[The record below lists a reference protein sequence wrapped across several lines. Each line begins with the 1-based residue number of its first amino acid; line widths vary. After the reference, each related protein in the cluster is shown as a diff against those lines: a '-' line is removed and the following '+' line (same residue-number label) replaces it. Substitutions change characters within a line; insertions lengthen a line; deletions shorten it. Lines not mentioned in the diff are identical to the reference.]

1 MITKILKQL
10 YLLYLHHT
18 SHSYNLLE
26 LSLVKALHVNTVLP
40 LIDQKAFPYQV
51 SVSSVGA

>member
-1 MITKILKQL
+1 MITKIVKQL

-26 LSLVKALHVNTVLP
+26 LSLVKALHINTVTA

-51 SVSSVGA
+51 SISSVAA